1 MPAVQSKARSATA
14 WNANSKIESKLGSKP
29 ASDIDA
35 LRFSDLKPRDS
46 SKDTAAE
53 EKDSRSLPEKLAR
66 EVVAFERHPAKKLL
80 GIVAPLVGAALSFS
94 AILDKNSSK
103 DKQILGFA
111 LGLPLILINLLYKE
125 VVNPAAKK
133 LIPEKY
139 SKTDFNP
146 DKDMIFPS
154 AEFKEILFNG
164 VSRFLDASDR
174 SGIELKLNHRN
185 QKSPTMLFTGPPGVG
200 KTEIAKFVA
209 EKMGREL
216 KFVTSEQDSKYWG
229 ETENNLIKL
238 FEEAKKKNQLLFFDE
253 ADTFLS
259 QRSDAAG
266 SFNSS
271 SVQARNSIVNTILK
285 QIDESGVPVI
295 LATNSG
301 EIDGAIKSR
310 MKVTIAFPPATPEQN
325 YGILLSQFKKMEM
338 KPERLA
344 EFEKNKTPLL
354 ELFSKF
360 EFSPRHVNNIV
371 DDAVQLL
378 VQRVSKARR
387 AGADALAKADK
398 SINLED
404 VKTAILRLKEN
415 LEKSSKSQ
423 MGGRSPLLKA
433 LGV

>member
-1 MPAVQSKARSATA
+1 MRAVQSQARRATA
-14 WNANSKIESKLGSKP
+14 LNANSNIKSKLESKP
-29 ASDIDA
+29 ASDA

-46 SKDTAAE
+46 SENTAADE
-53 EKDSRSLPEKLAR
+53 EKDRSLSEKLAR
-66 EVVAFERHPAKKLL
+66 QVVAFERHPAKKLL
-80 GIVAPLVGAALSFS
+80 GIAAPLVGAALSFS

-133 LIPEKY
+133 LIPEKH

-164 VSRFLDASDR
+164 ISRFLDASDR
-174 SGIELKLNHRN
+174 SDIELNLNHLK
-185 QKSPTMLFTGPPGVG
+185 QESPTMLFTGPPGVG

-238 FEEAKKKNQLLFFDE
+238 FEEAKKKKQLLFFDE

-259 QRSDAAG
+259 QRSDTAG
-266 SFNSS
+266 SFNPS

-301 EIDGAIKSR
+301 QIDGAIKSR
-310 MKVTIAFPPATPEQN
+310 MKVTIAFPTATLEQN
-325 YGILLSQFKKMEM
+325 CGILLSQFKKMEM

-344 EFEKNKTPLL
+344 EFEKNKSFLL
-354 ELFSKF
+354 DLFSKF
-360 EFSPRHVNNIV
+360 EFSPRHVMENIV
-371 DDAVQLL
+371 PDAVQLL
-378 VQRVSKARR
+378 LQRVSKARR
-387 AGADALAKADK
+387 AGQDALAKADK

-415 LEKSSKSQ
+415 LEKSSESQ

>member
-1 MPAVQSKARSATA
+1 MVVTRTQAKPLVL
-14 WNANSKIESKLGSKP
+14 NGKLEVKP
-29 ASDIDA
+29 DNNEGVAA
-35 LRFSDLKPRDS
+35 LRFSDLQPR
-46 SKDTAAE
+46 K
-53 EKDSRSLPEKLAR
+53 EKDAEKQESRSLPEKLAR
-66 EVVAFERHPAKKLL
+66 KVVDFERHPAKKLL
-80 GIVAPLVGAALSFS
+80 GTAAPLVGAALSFN

-125 VVNPAAKK
+125 VLNPAAKK
-133 LIPEKY
+133 LIPEKH

-154 AEFKEILFNG
+154 AEFREVLFNG
-164 VSRFLDASDR
+164 ISRFLDASDR
-174 SGIELKLNHRN
+174 SNIELKLSHRK

-200 KTEIAKFVA
+200 KTEIAKFTA
-209 EKMGREL
+209 EKMGKEL
-216 KFVTSEQDSKYWG
+216 KFVGSDQMSKYMG

-271 SVQARNSIVNTILK
+271 SVQYRNDIVNTILK

-301 EIDGAIKSR
+301 QIDGAVKSR
-310 MKVTIAFPPATPEQN
+310 MKITIAFPTATPEQN
-325 YGILLSQFKKMEM
+325 YGILLSEFKKMEM
-338 KPERLA
+338 KSERLT
-344 EFEKNKTPLL
+344 EFENNKNPLL

-360 EFSPRHVNNIV
+360 EFSPRHVNNIIEDALALV
-371 DDAVQLL
+371 DL
-378 VQRVSKARR
+378 RVSKAKR
-387 AGADALAKADK
+387 AGADALAKVDK
-398 SINLED
+398 SINFKDIE
-404 VKTAILRLKEN
+404 TAILRLKEN
-415 LEKSSKSQ
+415 LEKSSRSQ
-423 MGGRSPLLKA
+423 MGGRSSLLKA

>member
-1 MPAVQSKARSATA
+1 MVVTRTQAKPLVL
-14 WNANSKIESKLGSKP
+14 NGKLEVKP
-29 ASDIDA
+29 DNNDVAA
-35 LRFSDLKPRDS
+35 LKFSDLQPRKG
-46 SKDTAAE
+46 KDAE
-53 EKDSRSLPEKLAR
+53 KQESRSLSENLAR
-66 EVVAFERHPAKKLL
+66 KVVNFERHPAKKLL
-80 GIVAPLVGAALSFS
+80 GTAAPLVGAALSFN

-125 VVNPAAKK
+125 VLNPAAKK
-133 LIPEKY
+133 LIPEKH

-164 VSRFLDASDR
+164 ISRFLDASDR
-174 SGIELKLNHRN
+174 NDIELKLSHRK

-200 KTEIAKFVA
+200 KTEIAKFTA
-209 EKMGREL
+209 EKMGKEL
-216 KFVTSEQDSKYWG
+216 KFVGSDQMSKYIG

-271 SVQARNSIVNTILK
+271 SIQYRNDIVNTILK

-301 EIDGAIKSR
+301 QIDGAVKSR
-310 MKVTIAFPPATPEQN
+310 MKVTVAFPAATPEQN
-325 YGILLSQFKKMEM
+325 YGILLSQFEKLAM

-344 EFEKNKTPLL
+344 EFQKNKTPLL
-354 ELFSKF
+354 ELFSRF
-360 EFSPRHVNNIV
+360 EFSPRHVNNII
-371 DDAVQLL
+371 DDAIEL
-378 VQRVSKARR
+378 VSLRVTRAKR
-387 AGADALAKADK
+387 AGQDALAKVDK

-404 VKTAILRLKEN
+404 IKLAISRLKEN

-423 MGGRSPLLKA
+423 MGGRSSLLNA

>member
-1 MPAVQSKARSATA
+1 MVVTRTQAKPLVL
-14 WNANSKIESKLGSKP
+14 NGKLEVKP
-29 ASDIDA
+29 DNNDVAA
-35 LRFSDLKPRDS
+35 LKFSDLQPRKG
-46 SKDTAAE
+46 KDAE
-53 EKDSRSLPEKLAR
+53 KQESRSLSENLAR
-66 EVVAFERHPAKKLL
+66 KVVNFERHPVKKLL
-80 GIVAPLVGAALSFS
+80 GTAAPLVGAALSFN

-125 VVNPAAKK
+125 VLNPAAKK
-133 LIPEKY
+133 LIPEKH

-164 VSRFLDASDR
+164 ISRFLDASDR
-174 SGIELKLNHRN
+174 NDIELKLSHRK

-200 KTEIAKFVA
+200 KTEIAKFTA
-209 EKMGREL
+209 EKMGKEL
-216 KFVTSEQDSKYWG
+216 KFVGSDQMSKYIG

-271 SVQARNSIVNTILK
+271 SIQYRNDIVNTILK

-301 EIDGAIKSR
+301 QIDGAVKSR
-310 MKVTIAFPPATPEQN
+310 MKVTVAFPAATPEQN
-325 YGILLSQFKKMEM
+325 YGILLSQFEKLAM

-344 EFEKNKTPLL
+344 EFQKNKTPLL
-354 ELFSKF
+354 ELFSRF
-360 EFSPRHVNNIV
+360 EFSPRHVNNII
-371 DDAVQLL
+371 DDAIEL
-378 VQRVSKARR
+378 VSLRVTRAKR
-387 AGADALAKADK
+387 AGQDALAKVDK

-404 VKTAILRLKEN
+404 IKLAISRLKEN

-423 MGGRSPLLKA
+423 MGGRSSLLNA

>member
-1 MPAVQSKARSATA
+1 MVVTRTQAKPLVL
-14 WNANSKIESKLGSKP
+14 NGKLEVKP
-29 ASDIDA
+29 DNNDVAA
-35 LRFSDLKPRDS
+35 LKFSDLQPRKG
-46 SKDTAAE
+46 KDAE
-53 EKDSRSLPEKLAR
+53 KQESRSLPENLAR
-66 EVVAFERHPAKKLL
+66 KVVNFERHPAKKLL
-80 GIVAPLVGAALSFS
+80 GTAAPLVGAALSFN

-125 VVNPAAKK
+125 VLNPAAKK
-133 LIPEKY
+133 LIPEKH

-164 VSRFLDASDR
+164 ISRFLDASDR
-174 SGIELKLNHRN
+174 NDIELKLSHRK

-200 KTEIAKFVA
+200 KTEIAKFTA
-209 EKMGREL
+209 EKMGKEL
-216 KFVTSEQDSKYWG
+216 KFVGSDQMSKYIG

-271 SVQARNSIVNTILK
+271 SIQYRNDIVNTILK

-301 EIDGAIKSR
+301 QIDGAVKSR
-310 MKVTIAFPPATPEQN
+310 MKVTVAFPAATPEQN
-325 YGILLSQFKKMEM
+325 YGILLSQFEKLAM

-344 EFEKNKTPLL
+344 EFQKNKTPLL
-354 ELFSKF
+354 ELFSRF
-360 EFSPRHVNNIV
+360 EFSPRHVNNII
-371 DDAVQLL
+371 DDAIEL
-378 VQRVSKARR
+378 VSLRVTRAKR
-387 AGADALAKADK
+387 AGQDALAKVDK

-404 VKTAILRLKEN
+404 IKLAISRLKEN

-423 MGGRSPLLKA
+423 MGGRSSLLNA

>member
-1 MPAVQSKARSATA
+1 MVVTRTQSKTPVLYGKSEVKL
-14 WNANSKIESKLGSKP
+14 ANDGDV
-29 ASDIDA
+29 AA
-35 LRFSDLKPRDS
+35 LKFSDLQPRNETRVD
-46 SKDTAAE
+46 E
-53 EKDSRSLPEKLAR
+53 QENRSLPENLAR
-66 EVVAFERHPAKKLL
+66 KVVNFERHPAKKLL
-80 GIVAPLVGAALSFS
+80 GAVAPIAGVFLSLK
-94 AILDKNSSK
+94 AILDTNSSK

-111 LGLPLILINLLYKE
+111 LGLPLILINLLYRE
-125 VVNPAAKK
+125 VLNPAAKK
-133 LIPEKY
+133 LIPEKH
-139 SKTDFNP
+139 SRTDFNP

-164 VSRFLDASDR
+164 ISRFLDASDR
-174 SGIELKLNHRN
+174 SDIELNLNHRK
-185 QKSPTMLFTGPPGVG
+185 QESPTMLFTGPPGVG

-209 EKMGREL
+209 EKMGKEL
-216 KFVTSEQDSKYWG
+216 KFVTSEQESKYWG

-253 ADTFLS
+253 ADTFLT

-271 SVQARNSIVNTILK
+271 SVQFRNSIVNTILK

-301 EIDGAIKSR
+301 QIDGAVKSR
-310 MKVTIAFPPATPEQN
+310 MKVTVAFPAATPEQN

-338 KPERLA
+338 KPERLT
-344 EFEKNKTPLL
+344 EFENNKNSLL

-360 EFSPRHVNNIV
+360 EFSPRHINNIV
-371 DDAVQLL
+371 KDAIESVAL
-378 VQRVSKARR
+378 RVSKAKR
-387 AGADALAKADK
+387 AGADALAKVDK
-398 SINLED
+398 SINLKDIE
-404 VKTAILRLKEN
+404 TAILRLKEN

-423 MGGRSPLLKA
+423 MGGRSSLLDA

>member
-1 MPAVQSKARSATA
+1 MVVTRTQSKTPVL
-14 WNANSKIESKLGSKP
+14 NGKP
-29 ASDIDA
+29 ELKSDKNEDVAA
-35 LRFSDLKPRDS
+35 LRFSDLQPRKG
-46 SKDTAAE
+46 KDAE
-53 EKDSRSLPEKLAR
+53 KQESRSLPENLAR
-66 EVVAFERHPAKKLL
+66 KVVDFESHPAKKLL
-80 GIVAPLVGAALSFS
+80 GTAAPLVGAALSFN

-125 VVNPAAKK
+125 VLNPAAKK
-133 LIPEKY
+133 LIPEKH

-164 VSRFLDASDR
+164 ISRFLDASDR
-174 SGIELKLNHRN
+174 NDIELKLSHRK

-200 KTEIAKFVA
+200 KTEIAKFTA
-209 EKMGREL
+209 EKMGKEL
-216 KFVTSEQDSKYWG
+216 KFVGSDQMSKYIG

-271 SVQARNSIVNTILK
+271 SVQYRNDIVNTILK

-301 EIDGAIKSR
+301 QIDGAVKSR
-310 MKVTIAFPPATPEQN
+310 MKVTVAFPAATPEQN
-325 YGILLSQFKKMEM
+325 YGILLSQFEKLAM

-344 EFEKNKTPLL
+344 EFQKNKTPLL
-354 ELFSKF
+354 ELFSRF
-360 EFSPRHVNNIV
+360 EFSPRHVNNII
-371 DDAVQLL
+371 DDAIEL
-378 VQRVSKARR
+378 VSLRVTRAKR
-387 AGADALAKADK
+387 AGQDALAKVDK

-404 VKTAILRLKEN
+404 IKIAILRLKEN

-423 MGGRSPLLKA
+423 MGGRPSLLDA

>member
-1 MPAVQSKARSATA
+1 MVVTQTQAKPLVL
-14 WNANSKIESKLGSKP
+14 NGKLEVKP
-29 ASDIDA
+29 DNNDVAA
-35 LRFSDLKPRDS
+35 LKFSDLQPR
-46 SKDTAAE
+46 KE
-53 EKDSRSLPEKLAR
+53 ETKVEEQEKRSLPEKLAR
-66 EVVAFERHPAKKLL
+66 KVVNFERHPVKKLL
-80 GIVAPLVGAALSFS
+80 GTAAPLVGAALSFN

-125 VVNPAAKK
+125 VLNPAAKK
-133 LIPEKY
+133 LIPDRHS
-139 SKTDFNP
+139 SKTEFNP

-164 VSRFLDASDR
+164 ISRFLDASDR
-174 SGIELKLNHRN
+174 SDIELNLNHRK
-185 QKSPTMLFTGPPGVG
+185 QESPTMLFTGPPGVG

-209 EKMGREL
+209 EKMGKEL
-216 KFVTSEQDSKYWG
+216 KFVTSEQESKYWG

-253 ADTFLS
+253 ADTFLT

-271 SVQARNSIVNTILK
+271 SVQFRNSIVNTILK

-301 EIDGAIKSR
+301 QIDGAIKSR
-310 MKVTIAFPPATPEQN
+310 MKVTIAFPAATPEQN

-344 EFEKNKTPLL
+344 EFENNKNSLL

-360 EFSPRHVNNIV
+360 EFSPRHINNIV
-371 DDAVQLL
+371 KDAIESVA
-378 VQRVSKARR
+378 QRVTKAKR
-387 AGADALAKADK
+387 AGADALAKVDK

-404 VKTAILRLKEN
+404 IKLAISRLKEN

-423 MGGRSPLLKA
+423 MGGRSSLLNA

>member
-1 MPAVQSKARSATA
+1 MVVTRTQAKPLVL
-14 WNANSKIESKLGSKP
+14 NGKLEVKP
-29 ASDIDA
+29 DNNDVAA
-35 LRFSDLKPRDS
+35 LKFSDLQPRKG
-46 SKDTAAE
+46 KDAE
-53 EKDSRSLPEKLAR
+53 KQESRSLPENLAR
-66 EVVAFERHPAKKLL
+66 KVVNFERHPAKKLL
-80 GIVAPLVGAALSFS
+80 GTAAPLVGAALSFN

-125 VVNPAAKK
+125 VLNPAAKK
-133 LIPEKY
+133 LIPEKH

-164 VSRFLDASDR
+164 ISRFLDASDR
-174 SGIELKLNHRN
+174 NDIELKLSHRK

-200 KTEIAKFVA
+200 KTEIAKFTA
-209 EKMGREL
+209 EKMGKEL
-216 KFVTSEQDSKYWG
+216 KFVGSDQMSKYIG

-238 FEEAKKKNQLLFFDE
+238 FEEAQKKNQLLFFDE

-271 SVQARNSIVNTILK
+271 SVQYRNDIVNTILK

-301 EIDGAIKSR
+301 QIDGAVKSR
-310 MKVTIAFPPATPEQN
+310 MKVTVAFPAATPEQN
-325 YGILLSQFKKMEM
+325 YGILLSQFEKLAM

-344 EFEKNKTPLL
+344 EFQKNKTPLL
-354 ELFSKF
+354 ELFSRF

-371 DDAVQLL
+371 DDAIEL
-378 VQRVSKARR
+378 VALRVTRAKR
-387 AGADALAKADK
+387 AGQDALAKVDK

-404 VKTAILRLKEN
+404 IKIAILRLKEN

-423 MGGRSPLLKA
+423 MGGRPSLLDA

>member
-1 MPAVQSKARSATA
+1 MVVTRTQSKTPVL
-14 WNANSKIESKLGSKP
+14 NGKP
-29 ASDIDA
+29 ELKSDKNEDVAA
-35 LRFSDLKPRDS
+35 LRFSDLQPRKG
-46 SKDTAAE
+46 KDAE
-53 EKDSRSLPEKLAR
+53 KQESRSLSENLAR
-66 EVVAFERHPAKKLL
+66 EVVNFERHPAKKLL
-80 GIVAPLVGAALSFS
+80 GTAAPLVGAALSFN

-125 VVNPAAKK
+125 VLSPAAKK
-133 LIPEKY
+133 LIPEKH

-164 VSRFLDASDR
+164 ISRFLDASDR
-174 SGIELKLNHRN
+174 NDIELKLSHRK

-200 KTEIAKFVA
+200 KTEIAKFTA
-209 EKMGREL
+209 EKMGKEL
-216 KFVTSEQDSKYWG
+216 KFVGSDQMSKYIG

-271 SVQARNSIVNTILK
+271 SVQYRNDIVNTILK

-301 EIDGAIKSR
+301 QIDGAVKSR
-310 MKVTIAFPPATPEQN
+310 MKVTVAFPAATPEQN
-325 YGILLSQFKKMEM
+325 YGILLSQFEKLAM

-344 EFEKNKTPLL
+344 EFQKNKTPLL
-354 ELFSKF
+354 ELFSRF
-360 EFSPRHVNNIV
+360 EFSPRHVNNII
-371 DDAVQLL
+371 DDAIEL
-378 VQRVSKARR
+378 VSLRVTRAKR
-387 AGADALAKADK
+387 AGQDALAKVDK

-404 VKTAILRLKEN
+404 IKIAILRLKEN

-423 MGGRSPLLKA
+423 MGGRSSLLDA